1 MDSKFF
7 CSLFEGDS
15 PNGIKLGMGLT
26 SGEFWPRI
34 NGCQNL
40 YRGAVLSDIDFI
52 SIIAAYDTDDK
63 ILVIDS
69 SVPHEAGME
78 YLYVL
83 RRANQCGDE
92 ESSLCASVVVAF
104 DEAGELSGSECNTVI
119 KLGAKQLSADI
130 VELYWYYCPL
140 NQLDDCAKFNLYYNG
155 GTGSIDYDNCLT
167 STPYIGP
174 KHYTAN
180 LQISSTGRYLFAVRA
195 VSSQDLEENSFNVIA
210 IEMNTNVPESVQ
222 YVDSKQV

>member
-15 PNGIKLGMGLT
+15 PNGAKLGMGLT
-26 SGEFWPRI
+26 GGEFWPRI

-40 YRGAVLSDIDFI
+40 YRGADLGNIDFV
-52 SIIAAYDTDDK
+52 SIIVTYDTDNK
-63 ILVIDS
+63 TLVIDR
-69 SVPHEAGME
+69 SVPHKAGME

-92 ESSLCASVVVAF
+92 ESGLCASVVVAF
-104 DEAGELSGSECNTVI
+104 DETGKLSGSKCNAVI
-119 KLGAKQLSADI
+119 KLEAKQLSADI
-130 VELYWYYCPL
+130 VELGWYYCPL
-140 NQLDDCAKFNLYYNG
+140 NQPDNCTKFNLYNDG
-155 GTGSIDYDNCLT
+155 GTGNIDYNNCLA
-167 STPYIGP
+167 STPYVGP
-174 KHYTAN
+174 KHYKSN

-195 VSSQDLEENSFNVIA
+195 VSSQGLEENNFSVIA

-222 YVDSKQV
+222 YVDSEQV